1 MAGNRNLNGLTAL
14 VTGGAGGIGLEFAK
28 VLYQRGASLILLDL
42 SGERLAEALTTI
54 KDSWTRSAGTD
65 KGIESQEAAAG
76 KIFLLTLDLTR
87 EDFIEEIYKFCDK
100 EGLNPEILVNNAGI
114 FSFRPISDTSVG
126 KIEAFIDLHVRA
138 VTLLSRWFVAKRKP
152 HRSGWMLNMSSMS
165 CWMPM
170 PGLAMYSS
178 TKSYIRVFSRALHY
192 EMKDYGVGVT
202 VACPGGIATDL
213 FGLPKNLQKFAVSI
227 GVLQTP
233 QSFAR
238 KAVKKMLKKRK
249 QYING
254 FLNRFSIFFVGI
266 LPTRIRMMV
275 KHHLLDKGISR

>member
-1 MAGNRNLNGLTAL
+1 MARELDLSASLAL
-14 VTGGAGGIGLEFAK
+14 VTGAAGGIGLEFAK
-28 VLYQRGASLILLDL
+28 NLASKGASLILLDIDHQRLQSAKELLL
-42 SGERLAEALTTI
+42 SCC
-54 KDSWTRSAGTD
+54 KDPTL
-65 KGIESQEAAAG
+65 Q
-76 KIFLLTLDLTR
+76 KISLLNVDLTK
-87 EDFIEEIYKFCDK
+87 ENFINEIENFCEENSKLPD
-100 EGLNPEILVNNAGI
+100 ILINNAGI
-114 FSFRPISDTSVG
+114 FSFKPIADTATG

-138 VTLLSRWFVAKRKP
+138 VTLLSQWFVSKRKP
-152 HRSGWMLNMSSMS
+152 LSSGWLLNMSSMS

-213 FGLPKNLQKFAVSI
+213 FGLPKKWQKFAVAI

-233 QSFAR
+233 QKFTA
-238 KAVKKMLKKRK
+238 KAVKKMLKKKK

-254 FLNRFSIFFVGI
+254 WLNRFSIFFVGI
-266 LPTRIRMMV
+266 LPTSVRMMV
-275 KHHLLDKGISR
+275 KSQLLDKGITR

>member
-1 MAGNRNLNGLTAL
+1 MKLKDLTAL
-14 VTGGAGGIGLEFAK
+14 VTGAAGGIGLEFAR
-28 VLYQRGASLILLDL
+28 VLARDGANLILLDIND
-42 SGERLAEALTTI
+42 ERLLQAKKE
-54 KDSWTRSAGTD
+54 
-65 KGIESQEAAAG
+65 IESIAPSRLQ
-76 KIFLLTLDLTR
+76 KIDILKADLTK
-87 EDFIEEIYKFCDK
+87 ENFIEEIEKFFK
-100 EGLNPEILVNNAGI
+100 ENSCLPDILINNAGI
-114 FSFRPISDTSVG
+114 FSFKPIADTAVG

-138 VTLLSRWFVAKRKP
+138 VTLLSQWFVGKRKP
-152 HRSGWMLNMSSMS
+152 MGSGWMLNMSSMS

-213 FGLPKNLQKFAVSI
+213 FGLPKKWQKFAVTI

-233 QSFAR
+233 EKFAR
-238 KAVKKMLKKRK
+238 KVVKKMMKKRK

-254 FLNRFSIFFVGI
+254 WLNRFSIFFVGI
-266 LPTRIRMMV
+266 LPTSVRMMV
-275 KHHLLDKGISR
+275 KRHLLDKGITR